1 MTTGKVN
8 STQKKKINSNPAQ
21 DHQHSLTKSDVKDGE
36 NSKEIEYGSEE
47 QAHTEYG
54 EELESE

>member
-21 DHQHSLTKSDVKDGE
+21 DHQQSLTKSDVKDGE

-47 QAHTEYG
+47 
-54 EELESE
+54 